1 MKFFLKKAGVFIG
14 TNWKIIALCGLVI
27 VGYLLFRKREQG
39 FAEKLKEIQDIHRQ
53 ELKEIDKVRAEEKA
67 LYEANERRLRQALET
82 VQLEYEKAKQELS
95 NAKKKEVTKIVKD
108 IGNDPMALAQ
118 KLSEATGFK
127 IVLSEDWGK

>member
-14 TNWKIIALCGLVI
+14 TNWKIIALCGLVV

-67 LYEANERRLRQALET
+67 LHEANERRLRQALET